1 MTRQNTVGPEEGSSE
16 VSGLG
21 SGTGQPVRA
30 MERVDTSGR
39 SARLLLSSEKKRKI
53 TCPPGEKKQI
63 RQINFV
69 TFPCFDGRSSPEQAA
84 GRIVLITALC
94 CTTVVSPVALLIIG
108 RKNFR
113 SKSFPTVQQ
122 KYFRGFLTGNLSVIF
137 CCCATFSS
145 IQSLLKG

>member
-1 MTRQNTVGPEEGSSE
+1 MSVQR
-16 VSGLG
+16 
-21 SGTGQPVRA
+21 
-30 MERVDTSGR
+30 
-39 SARLLLSSEKKRKI
+39 KKH
-53 TCPPGEKKQI
+53 I

-94 CTTVVSPVALLIIG
+94 CTTVVSPVALLIIPYI

-122 KYFRGFLTGNLSVIF
+122 KYFRGIFNRKSFCEFLLLCNFLLNTIF
-137 CCCATFSS
+137 A
-145 IQSLLKG
+145 QRLRRRQM